1 MKNIHYDVEGDILS
15 ITFAEVKD
23 QLHTGV
29 ELTDNI
35 VLYFNPETE
44 EPIKLLL
51 LSYRRLLQ
59 ASAQAPLLLDG
70 LTNLPEPLRAKVLKV
85 VSREPV
91 ANFLR
96 LVKGPPEAKPASRL
110 REILTPAALRAL

>member
-23 QLHTGV
+23 QLHAGV

-35 VLYFNPETE
+35 VLYFNSETE

-59 ASAQAPLLLDG
+59 ASAWGPFAAGWAGRFTQSIADQ
-70 LTNLPEPLRAKVLKV
+70 
-85 VSREPV
+85 S
-91 ANFLR
+91 
-96 LVKGPPEAKPASRL
+96 VKGYES
-110 REILTPAALRAL
+110 

>member
-15 ITFAEVKD
+15 ITFAEVED
-23 QLHTGV
+23 QPHTGV

-44 EPIKLLL
+44 EPIELLL

-59 ASAQAPLLLDG
+59 ASAQGLLLLDG
-70 LTNLPEPLRAKVLKV
+70 LTDLPESLRAKALRV
-85 VSREPV
+85 VSCEPV

-96 LVKGPPEAKPASRL
+96 LVEGRRETKPTGRL
-110 REILTPAALRAL
+110 REILAPAALRAL